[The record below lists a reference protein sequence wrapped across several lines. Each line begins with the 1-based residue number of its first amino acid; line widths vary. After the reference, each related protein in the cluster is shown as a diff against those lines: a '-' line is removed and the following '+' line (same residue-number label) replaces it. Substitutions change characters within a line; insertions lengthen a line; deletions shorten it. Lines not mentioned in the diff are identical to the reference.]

1 MRRGEPGPEVVSRVV
16 QRAMEVSR
24 PKARYLA
31 GFLFSGRLVLFLGNS
46 VWDLVVRNIF
56 KIKETVLPDE
66 G

>member
-1 MRRGEPGPEVVSRVV
+1 
-16 QRAMEVSR
+16 MEVSR